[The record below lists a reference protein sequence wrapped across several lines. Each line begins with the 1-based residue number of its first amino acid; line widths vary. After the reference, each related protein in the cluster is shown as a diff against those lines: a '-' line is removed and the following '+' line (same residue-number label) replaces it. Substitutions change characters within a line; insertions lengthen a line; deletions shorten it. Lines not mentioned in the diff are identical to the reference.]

1 MSAPRPTT
9 LKPLCRVTGF
19 RNAEELVER
28 LRSGGSLQFQLD
40 GDKKVTGVTAVPQDK
55 KRRVEE
61 IVSFDGKKFN

>member
-1 MSAPRPTT
+1 MSAPRPT